1 MARRGWDG
9 GLVWLVVLALAA
21 APVTLLAADA
31 AAQPA
36 PAAAAVQPAPAA
48 TASPAAPAADAVR
61 QIPLREIY
69 EKGGVAMKGIIGLSL
84 VSVFL
89 SFFYAFTMRPG
100 TLYPRRFL
108 RDVEDA
114 AEEGDL
120 EALRTL
126 CADSD
131 APAARI
137 IESAAELLA
146 GDSRPDYMLVRDA
159 IEDEGTRQ
167 ASALWQRIQYLQDI
181 AVVSPMVG
189 LLGTVLGMMHSF
201 AGLQAGVSFAN
212 KADALAAG
220 VAEALYTTA
229 AGLLVAIMTMAIY
242 AFFRGHV
249 NRLVGGME
257 LACTHVLRRC
267 TVRRQSRAL

>member
-1 MARRGWDG
+1 MSRRTWDG
-9 GLVWLVVLALAA
+9 VVIRCAVVALAM
-21 APVTLLAADA
+21 APVALLAAD
-31 AAQPA
+31 
-36 PAAAAVQPAPAA
+36 
-48 TASPAAPAADAVR
+48 DAVR
-61 QIPLREIY
+61 QITLKEIF
-69 EKGGVAMKGIIGLSL
+69 EKGGFAMKAIAALSF
-84 VSVFL
+84 VSVFMT
-89 SFFYAFTMRPG
+89 FFYAFTMRPG
-100 TLYPRRFL
+100 TLYPRHFL
-108 RDVEDA
+108 RDAEDA

-126 CADSD
+126 CANSD

-137 IESAAELLA
+137 IESAAELLV
-146 GDSRPDYMLVRDA
+146 GDNRVDYMLVRDA

-167 ASALWQRIQYLQDI
+167 ASSLWQRIQYLQDI

-201 AGLQAGVSFAN
+201 AGLEAGVSFVN

-229 AGLLVAIMTMAIY
+229 AGLLVAIVTMAIY
-242 AFFRGHV
+242 AFYRGRV

-257 LACTHVLRRC
+257 LACSHVLRRC
-267 TVRRQSRAL
+267 AVRRQARVL